1 MKKGFTF
8 VEVALA
14 MFVLVILVLGGGAL
28 VQRGQIDALTQ
39 KYKRVAIETANG
51 QMEKVVHE
59 LNYLTVDGLVGS
71 PQTTNV
77 TLNGITGFGMTTT
90 VEDVSTNLIKI
101 TVSVKYE
108 KKANAGAV
116 ELVTYRSPGGI

>member
-1 MKKGFTF
+1 VKSGFTF
-8 VEVALA
+8 VEVVIA

-28 VQRGQIDALTQ
+28 VQRGQIDAITQ
-39 KYKRVAIETANG
+39 KFKRVAIEAANG

-59 LNYLTVDGLVGS
+59 LPYSTVDAWVGS
-71 PQTTNV
+71 PRATNV
-77 TLNGITGFGMTTT
+77 TLNGITGFNMITT

-101 TVSVKYE
+101 TVNVKYE
-108 KKANAGAV
+108 KKTNAGSV